1 MRWNVSVYLI
11 ESRDEVFHGVVEV
24 VLSGHDGDRQRCL
37 QVLVAF
43 VTLGAAQV
51 FCKEAE
57 VVERKD
63 ALVQLLLLF
72 RQDGGDLLRKL
83 DEVSQVSELL
93 TDARHHRWE
102 DAGVCHGAA
111 QLPL

>member
-1 MRWNVSVYLI
+1 M
-11 ESRDEVFHGVVEV
+11 EV
-24 VLSGHDGDRQRCL
+24 VLCGHDGGRQGGL
-37 QVLVAF
+37 QVRVAF
-43 VTLGAAQV
+43 AALGAAQV
-51 FCKEAE
+51 SCEEAE

-83 DEVSQVSELL
+83 DEVPQVSQLF
-93 TDARHHRWE
+93 TDARHHGRK